1 MPRPASVSRCTR
13 SGKLVALGWVGDSE
27 NSGVCNETHRRKRAS
42 GNDTRSAKKLSERD
56 CFRLVRY
63 PGEGVLS
70 VGEISTWQEGSSSWL
85 AVSPPASVIGRARET
100 QLAT

>member
-13 SGKLVALGWVGDSE
+13 SGKLVALGWAGDSE
-27 NSGVCNETHRRKRAS
+27 NTGVCNETHRRKRAS
-42 GNDTRSAKKLSERD
+42 GNDTRSAKKHSERD

-70 VGEISTWQEGSSSWL
+70 VGEISYVAGRFVFVAGGES
-85 AVSPPASVIGRARET
+85 ASECDWAS
-100 QLAT
+100 